1 MIYKL
6 RQPQSFSEIGKK
18 PNQEDYLWP
27 LQAEAS
33 AQHRIFI
40 VCDGVGGS
48 EKGEVASQTAATA
61 LGTYLTTH
69 WPADGVVTKEVFN
82 KALAHAYKA
91 LDDADPVVDENSRM
105 GTTMTCVVF
114 HTDGVLLAH
123 IGDSRIYH
131 VRPALAGSEEHPSGI
146 MHQTEDHSLVNDL
159 LRVGEITEEEAANFP
174 HKNVITRA
182 MQPHLERPYRADIVN
197 LTHIE
202 AGDYFFLCT
211 DGVLEQLTNEQLGSI
226 LATEDLDDA
235 GKLEAIK
242 GVCNHRTR
250 DNYTCTLIAV
260 DEMGKGR
267 TTCPCPV
274 NDDEELPDADIE
286 DVVEEDDDETMAENA
301 VEEGDEVKASYDE
314 EEEDDDD
321 DDDPESRKS
330 RLCRSLRKAWRKTK
344 AFTLK
349 YWTIVAT
356 RVKATKLCQRL
367 MKTNRW
373 HWILGI
379 IAFLSVYDLTL
390 LFFGDTSYS
399 IIYPTPKPTD
409 SVATQEQ
416 ESLIEPEVEEYEA
429 PKPVLKEDKKTDAAN
444 AAAPAAEEVAP
455 VVEEEAMPTSVNA
468 EPAAAPTPAAP
479 AAPKIEKPAIQA
491 PTAPTE

>member
-6 RQPQSFSEIGKK
+6 RQPLSFSEVGQK

-27 LQAEAS
+27 LPADTS

-48 EKGEVASQTAATA
+48 EKGEVASQTAGTA
-61 LGTYLTTH
+61 LGTYLTAH
-69 WPADGVVTKEVFN
+69 WPANGVITKDIFN

-91 LDDADPVVDENSRM
+91 LNEADPVDNEEARM

-131 VRPALAGSEEHPSGI
+131 VRPALSTSETHPAGV

-197 LTHIE
+197 LTDIK

-211 DGVLEQLTNEQLGSI
+211 DGVLEQLTNKQLGSI

-235 GKLEAIK
+235 GKLGAIK
-242 GVCNHRTR
+242 SVCDRRTR
-250 DNYTCTLIAV
+250 DNYSCLLIAI
-260 DEMGKGR
+260 DEVGEGR
-267 TTCPCPV
+267 TTCPCPI
-274 NDDEELPDADIE
+274 NDDEELADEDIE
-286 DVVEEDDDETMAENA
+286 DVV
-301 VEEGDEVKASYDE
+301 DE
-314 EEEDDDD
+314 EEEHTATDDNPADD
-321 DDDPESRKS
+321 EEEDMDYDEEDENEDDSDSKSRKS
-330 RLCRSLRKAWRKTK
+330 RLRRSLRKAWRKTK
-344 AFTLK
+344 AITLK
-349 YWTIVAT
+349 YWSIVSA
-356 RVKATKLCQRL
+356 RVKATKLYQRL
-367 MKTNRW
+367 AQTNRW
-373 HWILGI
+373 PWILGI
-379 IAFLSVYDLTL
+379 IAVLTVYDLTL

-399 IIYPTPKPTD
+399 IIYPTPKPIE
-409 SVATQEQ
+409 SQPQQEQ
-416 ESLIEPEVEEYEA
+416 ESLIKPEVEEYEA
-429 PKPVLKEDKKTDAAN
+429 PKPVLKEEKKTETKN
-444 AAAPAAEEVAP
+444 TESSTTEEAAPSAA
-455 VVEEEAMPTSVNA
+455 EEAMPTSVNA
-468 EPAAAPTPAAP
+468 DPAAAPSSATPAATEI
-479 AAPKIEKPAIQA
+479 KKPTIQA
-491 PTAPTE
+491 PAVPTE

>member
-6 RQPQSFSEIGKK
+6 RQPLSFSEIGKK

-27 LQAEAS
+27 LQTEAT

-91 LDDADPVVDENSRM
+91 LDDAEPVVDENARM

-131 VRPALAGSEEHPSGI
+131 VRPALASSEEHPSGI

-197 LTHIE
+197 LTDIA

-226 LATEDLDDA
+226 LANDDLDDA

-242 GVCNHRTR
+242 NICNSRTR
-250 DNYTCTLIAV
+250 DNYTCSLIAI
-260 DEMGKGR
+260 DEVGKGR
-267 TTCPCPV
+267 TTCPCPI
-274 NDDEELPDADIE
+274 NDDEELADEDIE
-286 DVVEEDDDETMAENA
+286 DVVVEDDDETAAENA
-301 VEEGDEVKASYDE
+301 VEEGDEEKVSHDE
-314 EEEDDDD
+314 EEDEEDDDD
-321 DDDPESRKS
+321 PDSWKS
-330 RLCRSLRKAWRKTK
+330 RLRRTLRKAWRKTK

-349 YWTIVAT
+349 YWDIVST
-356 RVKATKLCQRL
+356 RIKATKLYKRL

-373 HWILGI
+373 HWILGT

-399 IIYPTPKPTD
+399 IIYPTPKPVD
-409 SVATQEQ
+409 SLATQEQ

-429 PKPVLKEDKKTDAAN
+429 PKPVLKEDKKTDATN
-444 AAAPAAEEVAP
+444 TAAPAAEEAAP
-455 VVEEEAMPTSVNA
+455 AVEEAVPTSVDA

-491 PTAPTE
+491 PAAPTE